1 MLSHLQSIIADFETV
16 PKRLQEI
23 VCQYIMFLMLV
34 HKKHELRT
42 SARIFGLHESNYS
55 RMLSH
60 KDMRSIARKSLNR
73 AIRRR
78 LSKIKCRDSIF
89 LIIDATLT
97 KRSGKKVK
105 NSHKFTWG
113 RTRGKS
119 LSAGEPA
126 FRKG

>member
-1 MLSHLQSIIADFETV
+1 MLSHQ
-16 PKRLQEI
+16 
-23 VCQYIMFLMLV
+23 
-34 HKKHELRT
+34 
-42 SARIFGLHESNYS
+42 
-55 RMLSH
+55 
-60 KDMRSIARKSLNR
+60 DMRSIARKSLNR